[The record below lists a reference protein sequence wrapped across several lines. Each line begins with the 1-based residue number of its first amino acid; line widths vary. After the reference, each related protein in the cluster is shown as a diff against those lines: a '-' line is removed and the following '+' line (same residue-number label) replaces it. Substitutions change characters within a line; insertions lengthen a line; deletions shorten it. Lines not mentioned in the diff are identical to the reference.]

1 MGGRLLLFGF
11 DTLPAILAVEAAAGP
26 LGAEVVPV
34 ARGDYNR
41 PLGVLAG
48 MDTMSGLCQPYAGG
62 TLGGRMIVICGMEPQ
77 LDTLLPALSNAGA
90 GPDCLKAVLTR
101 HNRSWNALTLYT
113 ELLRERQT
121 LQRGKTP

>member
-1 MGGRLLLFGF
+1 
-11 DTLPAILAVEAAAGP
+11 
-26 LGAEVVPV
+26 
-34 ARGDYNR
+34 
-41 PLGVLAG
+41 
-48 MDTMSGLCQPYAGG
+48 
-62 TLGGRMIVICGMEPQ
+62 MIVICGMEPQ

-113 ELLRERQT
+113 ELLRERQA